1 MELGSEYTCIK
12 MPEYLS
18 NSCKSRL
25 DLSGIYTSLRLDG
38 IIQWSS
44 VVVSILKCLNILA
57 IHVNPD

>member
-44 VVVSILKCLNILA
+44 VVVSILKCLNI
-57 IHVNPD
+57 